1 MKKILVLGAGMVSR
15 PLVRYLLEQAKCQV
29 LVASRT
35 VSKAEA
41 LIEGHPHGEALELNV
56 KDERKFDELV
66 READLSISLLPYVH
80 HVKVAKLCLKYSKDM
95 VTTSYVSASMKELDR
110 EARDGG
116 IIILNECGLD
126 PGIDHMSAMRIIHDV
141 QGRGGRITS
150 FSSCCGALPA
160 HGSNTNPMGYKFSW
174 APRGVVMAGM
184 NPARFLQ
191 NGKTVNIPG
200 PELFDH
206 YELKTVPGVGV
217 FENYPNRDSLPYAD
231 IYGIQD
237 SDTVYR
243 GTFRFTGW
251 CETVKR
257 IVELGY
263 LDETVRGEIKGKSYL
278 ELLRGLIGGSGEI
291 AEDLADHLSLPRN
304 AAIIKRLLWLG
315 LASDERIPDIDNT
328 YLDVVASRML
338 KMMPME
344 EGDVDMCIL
353 FHEFKAEFPEGGVEY
368 VTSTLADHGIPG
380 GDTAIARTVALPAAI
395 AARMI
400 LEGEIGEKGVH
411 IPVLSDIYVP
421 ILNELERF
429 GIRFTEKT
437 YEE

>member
-344 EGDVDMCIL
+344 EGDVDMC
-353 FHEFKAEFPEGGVEY
+353 
-368 VTSTLADHGIPG
+368 
-380 GDTAIARTVALPAAI
+380 
-395 AARMI
+395 
-400 LEGEIGEKGVH
+400 
-411 IPVLSDIYVP
+411 
-421 ILNELERF
+421 N
-429 GIRFTEKT
+429 
-437 YEE
+437 

>member
-1 MKKILVLGAGMVSR
+1 MKNILVLGAGMVSR
-15 PLVRYLLEQAKCQV
+15 PLVRYLLEQANYHV
-29 LVASRT
+29 RVASRT

-41 LIEGHPHGEALELNV
+41 LIGGHPHGEAMELNV
-56 KDERKFDELV
+56 KDERKLDELV
-66 READLSISLLPYVH
+66 READLAISLLPYVH
-80 HVKVAKLCLKYSKDM
+80 HVMVAKLCLKHRTGL
-95 VTTSYVSASMKELDR
+95 VTTSYVSPSMKELDR
-110 EARDGG
+110 EARDKG

-141 QGRGGRITS
+141 QGRGGKITY

-160 HGSNTNPMGYKFSW
+160 HGSNTNPLGYKFSW

-184 NPARFLQ
+184 NPARFLKD
-191 NGKTVNIPG
+191 GKIVNIPG
-200 PELFDH
+200 SELFDH

-231 IYGIQD
+231 IYGIHG
-237 SDTVYR
+237 SNTVYR

-251 CETVKR
+251 CETIRKVVK
-257 IVELGY
+257 LGY
-263 LDETVRGEIKGKSYL
+263 LDDTIRKDIKGKTYA
-278 ELLRGLIGGSGEI
+278 ELLRGLIGGSGDFV
-291 AEDLADHLSLPRN
+291 EDLSDHLGLPRN

-315 LASDERIPDIDNT
+315 LASDERIPDNDNN

-338 KMMPME
+338 EMMPME

-353 FHEFKAEFPEGGVEY
+353 FHEFRAEFPQGHGEY
-368 VTSTLADHGIPG
+368 ITSTLADYGIPH

-411 IPVLSDIYVP
+411 IPVRSDIYVP

-429 GIRFTEKT
+429 GIRFIEKT
-437 YEE
+437 YEK

>member
-1 MKKILVLGAGMVSR
+1 MKKILVLDAGMVSR

>member
-1 MKKILVLGAGMVSR
+1 
-15 PLVRYLLEQAKCQV
+15 
-29 LVASRT
+29 
-35 VSKAEA
+35 
-41 LIEGHPHGEALELNV
+41 
-56 KDERKFDELV
+56 
-66 READLSISLLPYVH
+66 
-80 HVKVAKLCLKYSKDM
+80 M